1 MFDRAILIILDGVG
15 VGELP
20 DAGEYDDEGSNTLG
34 NLASAVGGLHL
45 PYLESLG
52 LGRIIPIQGVDPV
65 PEPKAA
71 WGKMAEVS
79 PGKDSTTGH
88 WELCG
93 LVLDRPFPVYPHGFP
108 PDLVAAFEEAIG
120 STVLGNVP
128 ASGTAI
134 IEELGEEHIKTG
146 KPIIYTSADSV
157 FQIAAH
163 EEVIPVERLYEICQI
178 ARELLH
184 GVHAVGRVIARPFV
198 GTPGGFVRTERR
210 RDLSL
215 PPPGDTLLDLMVA
228 AGYPVVTVGK
238 VDDIF
243 AKRGITRTYHTVSN
257 EKCMELMLTAMD
269 EWKEGLLFT
278 NLVEFDMT
286 WGHRNDAP
294 GFARG
299 LEAADQ
305 WLPRL
310 TDALSPSDIVL
321 VTADH
326 GNDPTTPSTDHS
338 REYVPLLVWGPSVR
352 SVDLGVRS
360 SFADV
365 GATLGEV
372 FSVQVSHGTS
382 FLKEIVI

>member
-20 DAGEYDDEGSNTLG
+20 DAGQYHDEGSNTLG

-65 PEPKAA
+65 PGPEAA

-108 PDLVAAFEEAIG
+108 PDLVEVFQEAIG

-134 IEELGEEHIKTG
+134 IEKLGEEHIRTG

-184 GVHAVGRVIARPFV
+184 GEHAVGRVIARPFV

-257 EKCMELMLTAMD
+257 EKCMELMLTAMS

-299 LEAADQ
+299 LEAADR
-305 WLPRL
+305 WLPQL

-352 SVDLGVRS
+352 SVDLGIRS